1 MRTID
6 VEVVWATGMK
16 TFSKKAARQ
25 ALGIKTRTTFN
36 EDLKALGLW
45 GKARLTLQD
54 LTEIFKLKVYLSA
67 RPGVNSRVSYAKKR
81 RFPLVLESE
90 MRLCGVNFNQS
101 VENFRNAIG

>member
-45 GKARLTLQD
+45 GKARLTIQD

-67 RPGVNSRVSYAKKR
+67 RPGVNSRASYTKKQK
-81 RFPLVLESE
+81 FPMVLESE
-90 MRLCGVNFNQS
+90 MRLYGININQ
-101 VENFRNAIG
+101 VVGDFRNAIG